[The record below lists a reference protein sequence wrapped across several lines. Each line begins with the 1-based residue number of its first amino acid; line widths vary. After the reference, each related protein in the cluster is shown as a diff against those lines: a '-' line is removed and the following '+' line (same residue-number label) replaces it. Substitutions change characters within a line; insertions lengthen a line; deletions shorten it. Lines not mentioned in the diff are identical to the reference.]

1 MPSGDPPLVAPSS
14 SDVASTRRPSWT
26 HSSGKRFSKGRK
38 ETAYMRRDEILQAL
52 GKHRLQ
58 LKQLGVASLAVFG
71 SVARDEAAQDS
82 DVEVL
87 VEFDQPVGLFEVVRL
102 RLRLEEILDRPVDLV
117 TRDALRPSMR
127 EQILGE
133 AVYAV

>member
-1 MPSGDPPLVAPSS
+1 
-14 SDVASTRRPSWT
+14 
-26 HSSGKRFSKGRK
+26 
-38 ETAYMRRDEILQAL
+38 MRRDEILQAL

-82 DVEVL
+82 DVDVL